1 MEVQVKTVIKVG
13 KIYYIMDSYFIEG
26 DIPDI
31 LYLVEEDDNDDVM
44 TCEFV
49 RVLQGGVLYEAL
61 DV

>member
-1 MEVQVKTVIKVG
+1 MGKV
-13 KIYYIMDSYFIEG
+13 YYLVDSDLEEG

-31 LYLVEEDDNDDVM
+31 LYLVEEDEEDVM

>member
-13 KIYYIMDSYFIEG
+13 KIYYIMDSDFIEG

-31 LYLVEEDDNDDVM
+31 LYLVEEDDEEDVM

-61 DV
+61 DI

>member
-13 KIYYIMDSYFIEG
+13 KIYYIMDSDFIEG

-31 LYLVEEDDNDDVM
+31 LYLVEEDDEEDVM

-49 RVLQGGVLYEAL
+49 WVLQGGVLYEAL
-61 DV
+61 DI

>member
-13 KIYYIMDSYFIEG
+13 KIYYIMDSDIIEG

-31 LYLVEEDDNDDVM
+31 LYLVEEDDDDDVM

>member
-13 KIYYIMDSYFIEG
+13 KIYYIMDSDFIEE

-31 LYLVEEDDNDDVM
+31 LYLVEEDDEEDVM

-61 DV
+61 DI

>member
-13 KIYYIMDSYFIEG
+13 KIYYIMDSDFIEG

-61 DV
+61 DI

>member
-1 MEVQVKTVIKVG
+1 VG
-13 KIYYIMDSYFIEG
+13 KIYYIMDSDFIEE

-31 LYLVEEDDNDDVM
+31 LYLVEEDDEEDVM

-61 DV
+61 DI

>member
-13 KIYYIMDSYFIEG
+13 KIYYILDSDFIEG

>member
-13 KIYYIMDSYFIEG
+13 KIYYIMDSDFIEG

>member
-13 KIYYIMDSYFIEG
+13 KIYYIMDSDIIEG

-31 LYLVEEDDNDDVM
+31 LYLVEEDDEEDVM

-61 DV
+61 DI

>member
-13 KIYYIMDSYFIEG
+13 KIYYIIDSDFIEG